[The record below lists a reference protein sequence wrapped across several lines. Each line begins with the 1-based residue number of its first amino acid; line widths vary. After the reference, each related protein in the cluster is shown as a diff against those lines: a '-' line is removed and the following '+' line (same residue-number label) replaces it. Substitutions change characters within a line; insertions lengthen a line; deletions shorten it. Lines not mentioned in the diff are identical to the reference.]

1 MFHYIVRLI
10 PSYQGKQTSYFWIF
24 LYIYLFIY
32 LFILFS
38 GNYFR
43 GMPNSHYRTPSFGNL
58 SNSSSSDDVID
69 MMMVGGGKPLTNSS
83 YSFDDWH
90 FNFMTQQQQQSAPTT
105 TTTTT
110 TTNTIQPHQ
119 IIPQFPPSHDDF
131 YGGLTSGLMNL
142 DLHHPSLYNNTQCQS
157 QSQSQS
163 QQQQYSLSQL
173 KFGNAYQFQDAQL
186 QQQPPQQHDPRND
199 VERLGF
205 ESRFLPN
212 YGEYMFQMP
221 NSGDVYNT
229 RTHTRVFGM

>member
-1 MFHYIVRLI
+1 
-10 PSYQGKQTSYFWIF
+10 
-24 LYIYLFIY
+24 
-32 LFILFS
+32 
-38 GNYFR
+38 
-43 GMPNSHYRTPSFGNL
+43 MPNSHYRTPSFGNL